1 MHKSTSEYSF
11 SFKWSH
17 LISKH
22 SHHTNPNGYRR
33 PSQCSDQSVSS
44 TTSSSSSSSSN
55 SKTWDKWLGR
65 FKHHRRRGSSGQNS
79 SSSIL
84 FEEEEQDKKDEQ
96 QQQRLDQLYQTALD
110 DLSYA
115 EDSHGSRYY
124 AGDVASAK
132 ESLDTCAQALLEIMM
147 TNECSHSHLY
157 TTMAPRLLLLQS
169 RFDALPSLH
178 H

>member
-11 SFKWSH
+11 TSKWSH
-17 LISKH
+17 FVSKH
-22 SHHTNPNGYRR
+22 SHHTNSNEYRR

-44 TTSSSSSSSSN
+44 TSSSSSSSS
-55 SKTWDKWLGR
+55 TWDRWLGR
-65 FKHHRRRGSSGQNS
+65 FKHHRRRGSSGQS
-79 SSSIL
+79 SRSIL
-84 FEEEEQDKKDEQ
+84 LEEQEEDKKDD
-96 QQQRLDQLYQTALD
+96 QQRLDQLYQTALD

-132 ESLDTCAQALLEIMM
+132 EALDSCAKALLDIMM
-147 TNECSHSHLY
+147 TDQHSTSHLY